1 MGIKRWVASADNTI
15 TNAYRGTLREFGRT
29 GRGTGSNMGASDILE
44 VFSIYGQTSGNLPS
58 HAGTTGEASPY
69 SQELSRILIK
79 FPVTEISSSRA
90 SGSIPASGNVSFYMK
105 MFNADH
111 GRTLPRNIILSAS
124 AIKQD
129 WQEGFGMDMEEYSDE
144 TYNISGSNWINY
156 GAANAWSSPGGDY
169 YLDSISSFQ
178 TSMLEKGTED
188 LEIDISH
195 LAEQWLTG
203 SAAATAEIT
212 ITDATQLVGDTIAI
226 ITTDGT
232 TITATADANT
242 TTTTDTNSPTFDV
255 EVGGASSDRNA
266 TATALATCL
275 DANSKIGATAASA
288 VVTVTQAV
296 AGVDGNTTITYTDV
310 GGDGVGLTHDAKFTS
325 GDGKLNYGVGVYLT
339 ASQEAYF
346 SSSTGANT
354 GSENSVLHNEQG
366 ARKSYYTKK
375 FFGKNSEFFFK
386 RPVIEARWDSSR
398 RDHRGNLYLSSSLVP
413 ASENLQTL
421 YLYNNVRGQL
431 RNIPG
436 IDAPADGADRGV
448 IYLSLFSG
456 TAADT
461 APSGSALKLV
471 TDGTYV
477 TSDIDSVVTGGWVA
491 TGIYSCSFATTSALG
506 TLYDVWFS
514 GGLGQTAAGGTQHF
528 TGSITPLSLTA
539 SFINPSTKY
548 VTAIRNLRPIYSR
561 DEIARFRI
569 YTRQKDWNPN
579 IYTRAIADPESLE
592 IESGSYRILRT
603 IDNYEIIGYGTGS
616 DLHTVLSYDIS
627 GNYFDLEMSMLESGY
642 SYAFKFAY
650 YNNAIGT
657 WVEQKEKFK
666 FRVED

>member
-15 TNAYRGTLREFGRT
+15 TNAYRAGLNEFGRT
-29 GRGTGSNMGASDILE
+29 GRGTGSSMGASDILE
-44 VFSIYGQTSGNLPS
+44 VFSIYGQVSGNLPS

-90 SGSIPASGNVSFYMK
+90 SGSIPASGNVSFYIK
-105 MFNADH
+105 MFNAEH
-111 GRTLPRNIILSAS
+111 GRSLPRNIILSAS
-124 AIKQD
+124 AISKD
-129 WQEGFGMDMEEYSDE
+129 WQEGLGMDMEEYSDE
-144 TYNISGSNWINY
+144 TYNISGSNWIKY
-156 GAANAWSSPGGDY
+156 GAGNSWSTPGGDY
-169 YLDSISSFQ
+169 HLDPSSSFQ
-178 TSMLEKGTED
+178 TTTLEKGNENVE
-188 LEIDISH
+188 LNISQ
-195 LAEQWLTG
+195 LVEQWIM
-203 SAAATAEIT
+203 ATT
-212 ITDATQLVGDTIAI
+212 
-226 ITTDGT
+226 
-232 TITATADANT
+232 
-242 TTTTDTNSPTFDV
+242 
-255 EVGGASSDRNA
+255 SSN
-266 TATALATCL
+266 
-275 DANSKIGATAASA
+275 
-288 VVTVTQAV
+288 
-296 AGVDGNTTITYTDV
+296 
-310 GGDGVGLTHDAKFTS
+310 
-325 GDGKLNYGVGVYLT
+325 GKTNYGVGIYLT

-398 RDHRGNLYLSSSLVP
+398 RDHRGNFYLSSSLVP
-413 ASENLQTL
+413 ATENLQTL

-431 RNIPG
+431 RDIPG
-436 IDAPADGADRGV
+436 IDAPADGADRGT

-461 APSGSALKLV
+461 APSGNALKLT

-477 TSDIDSVVTGGWVA
+477 TSKIDSAVTGGWVA
-491 TGIYSCSFATTSALG
+491 TGIYSCSLATTSALG

-514 GGLGQTAAGGTQHF
+514 GGLGQKAAGGTQYF

-539 SFINPSTKY
+539 SFVNPSTKY
-548 VTAIRNLRPIYSR
+548 VTTIRNLRPIYSR

-569 YTRQKDWNPN
+569 YARQKDWNPN
-579 IYTRAIADPESLE
+579 IYTRAIADPEGME
-592 IESGSYRILRT
+592 IESGSYKISRT
-603 IDNYEIIGYGTGS
+603 IDKYEIIGYGTGS
-616 DLHTVLSYDIS
+616 DLHTVMSYDVS
-627 GNYFDLEMSMLESGY
+627 GNYFDLDMSMLESGY
-642 SYAFKFAY
+642 SYTFKFAY

-657 WVEQKEKFK
+657 WVEQKENFK